1 MKTLQRHVL
10 HYWHTLDTTVMRWR
24 IPASP
29 RPSCCLNHTIQS
41 MSKHE
46 TCMSAWL
53 CAWTGRE
60 KLCVLFGCAQFSANA
75 VAIIFWISRFSS
87 LRLNPPRIGCLC
99 QYKILPWL
107 PHTHC
112 HAQKCCSTCCV
123 DSSWKPIRQQN
134 SVSWLC
140 PHKQKLFNLFCY
152 RDGDWFC
159 GGSRVVFTVVDQIA
173 QTLHYSNARLRIQP
187 NWASSGA
194 FG

>member
-1 MKTLQRHVL
+1 MVGENSRSKTLQRRVL
-10 HYWHTLDTTVMRWR
+10 HYWHILDTTAMRWR

-29 RPSCCLNHTIQS
+29 RSSCCLNHTIQS

-46 TCMSAWL
+46 TYMSAWL

-87 LRLNPPRIGCLC
+87 LRLNPPRIGCLWW
-99 QYKILPWL
+99 YEILPWL

-123 DSSWKPIRQQN
+123 DSSWKPICQQN
-134 SVSWLC
+134 SVHVNKSCLIYSV
-140 PHKQKLFNLFCY
+140 KETEI
-152 RDGDWFC
+152 G
-159 GGSRVVFTVVDQIA
+159 FTEWS
-173 QTLHYSNARLRIQP
+173 LLSLN
-187 NWASSGA
+187 SSLLKCTTA
-194 FG
+194 VSA